1 MAAINL
7 SDYNLAE
14 LKGLQFDVENEI
26 KERQRQE
33 LGKAR
38 EQIRAIASEAGISVE
53 SLMKKGGGRLKALA
67 GPKADGLEPAAR
79 ASGPKAAARYRN
91 PANGAQTWSG
101 RGRQPKWIAEAL
113 AGGTTLDAF
122 KVADAKGA

>member
-33 LGKAR
+33 LSKAR

-53 SLMKKGGGRLKALA
+53 SLMKKGAGRLKALA
-67 GPKADGLEPAAR
+67 GPKADGLAAGR
-79 ASGPKAAARYRN
+79 KTDAAKGAARYRN

-122 KVADAKGA
+122 KVADAGGA